1 MGKSKVFY
9 EKLDK
14 AGDLTLSGGL
24 KAAKVQRAKSRKHAL
39 NKHVGFGDS

>member
-9 EKLDK
+9 EQLS
-14 AGDLTLSGGL
+14 ATGELTLSGGR
-24 KAAKVQRAKSRKHAL
+24 KATKVQRAKSRKHAL

>member
-14 AGDLTLSGGL
+14 NGELTLSGGH
-24 KAAKVQRAKSRKHAL
+24 KATKVQRAKSRKDAL
-39 NKHVGFGDS
+39 AK

>member
-14 AGDLTLSGGL
+14 NGEMTLSGGL
-24 KAAKVQRAKSRKHAL
+24 KATKVQRAKSRKASL
-39 NKHVGFGDS
+39 AK